1 MTRKSFFVLF
11 LLLASLASK
20 SQEPDPSWE
29 LSLNEATPYW
39 DYMPT
44 NLLELDD
51 GNYLVPLVSTQEY
64 QKSDERACEAK
75 IIKVSAD
82 GEIMDEI
89 IMRYDKGY
97 IVNDISV
104 DIWND
109 TINVFS
115 HLVANDHRS
124 AKIIHNYLFNNLSI
138 SEKREIYKVEFDTT
152 LAAPLHARKGNVPLI
167 DKEGNSTVMFGYSS
181 EKFNKNNS
189 ENDGE
194 YYVIAK
200 AMFLKFDSKLN
211 VIAEKWYDIEEL
223 HFYFSEPYT
232 LNYNIDS
239 TAYYFMSTAHNK
251 PFKSQYVLDL
261 DLNYLNRN
269 TYTCSP
275 QGVFDAVIT
284 NWTQSPYDG
293 EMYGFGE
300 VLTPWQDSE
309 LFMFKLNR
317 YNNIAEYDICS
328 NTENGINNGVLPGN
342 NMCFSPNGNIYGL
355 GIYSYV
361 WYPYFAYNSNVC
373 YIGVYDKDMIYQSE
387 WYYQKSPEYNHFFE
401 NMYYTK
407 TDDIIIMGELRHKKG
422 STVYYEP
429 YMVKFP
435 ASAFDTENIEEAHA
449 NGLHLAVAYP
459 NPGGDV
465 LNIRTGL
472 RNAVLSVYDINGRK
486 IHEQEITNDVTSID
500 ASGWNSGTYIWELG
514 VRSVELG
521 VKEVESGKW
530 VK

>member
-1 MTRKSFFVLF
+1 MRNIGLTIAV
-11 LLLASLASK
+11 LLLLSTTLR

-39 DYMPT
+39 DYMPM

-51 GNYLVPLVSTQEY
+51 GNYLVSLVSTQDY
-64 QKSDERACEAK
+64 QKSDVRACEAK
-75 IIKVSAD
+75 IIKVSSD

-89 IMRYDKGY
+89 IMRYDKEY
-97 IVNDISV
+97 KVNDISV

-109 TINVFS
+109 TINIFT
-115 HLVANDHRS
+115 HLMANDNRS
-124 AKIIHNYLFNNLSI
+124 VKIIHNYLFNNLSV

-152 LAAPLHARKGNVPLI
+152 LATPLQARKGNVPLI
-167 DKEGNSTVMFGYSS
+167 DKEGNRTVMFGYSS
-181 EKFNKNNS
+181 SKFNKS
-189 ENDGE
+189 DPENDRE

-200 AMFLKFDSKLN
+200 TMFLKFDSKLN

-223 HFYFSEPYT
+223 HFDFLDPYT

-239 TAYYFMSTAHNK
+239 SAYYFMPKAFNK
-251 PFKSQYVLDL
+251 PFNSQYVLDL

-269 TYTCSP
+269 SYTCTP

-293 EMYGFGE
+293 EIYGFGE
-300 VLTPWQDSE
+300 VCTPWQDSE
-309 LFMFKLNR
+309 LFMFKLDRDN
-317 YNNIAEYDICS
+317 YVAEYDICS
-328 NTENGINNGVLPGN
+328 TTENGITNGVISGN

-373 YIGVYDKDMIYQSE
+373 YIGVYDKYMKRQGE

-407 TDDIIIMGELRHKKG
+407 TDDIIIMGEMRHEKG
-422 STVYYEP
+422 GTVYYEP

-435 ASAFDTENIEEAHA
+435 ASAFNPDNIEEAHA
-449 NGLHLAVAYP
+449 NNLHLAVAYP

-465 LNIRTGL
+465 MNIRTGL
-472 RNAVLSVYDINGRK
+472 RNAVLSVYDLQGRK
-486 IHEQEITNDVTSID
+486 VHEQEITDDVTSVD
-500 ASGWNSGTYIWELG
+500 ASNWQSGTYVWKLGIRNEELG
-514 VRSVELG
+514 M
-521 VKEVESGKW
+521 KEVESGKW